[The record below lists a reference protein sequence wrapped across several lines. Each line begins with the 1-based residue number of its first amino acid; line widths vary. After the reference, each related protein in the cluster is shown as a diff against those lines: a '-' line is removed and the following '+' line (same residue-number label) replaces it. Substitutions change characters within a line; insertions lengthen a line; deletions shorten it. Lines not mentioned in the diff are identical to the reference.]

1 MRIRANDM
9 NQSSRVAQVERLD
22 PRFCG
27 NAVINIQSGTDRVR
41 NFVQDEVPDFFL
53 VSQYRLIVLSFQSIE
68 VVNLGLQKAECS
80 LERIEV

>member
-53 VSQYRLIVLSFQSIE
+53 VSQYRLIVLSFQSIK